1 MNLSALNT
9 GLNPGPVNNAP
20 EPNGPGQA
28 ALRLPTGTLSG
39 EDFAAFLRNQ
49 VRALK
54 NSQRPEL
61 AAAPVSAP
69 TPPPERPS
77 AQTSGQDDKS
87 SADNRNSRLKSQEQ
101 QVARQTDD
109 DERSSDD
116 HQVQRQQRLGNE
128 ASLLRDASTAQ
139 DMQDAGHLLAHEDW
153 QSATAED
160 TLVQLAAADQKPVA
174 HDPALPNAT
183 ELTTISLSPSINI
196 ITVAKTAP
204 DDKSLSDFAL
214 AMGLD
219 PNQVQALFG
228 TAETTKTPSPSLST
242 QQVLGLNGLPAVAA
256 PAVPI
261 DLQAP
266 QNTLTT
272 PSLTTVAVAT
282 ADFQAMKAEA
292 PVQADATLA
301 QAVKTMD
308 VLNMQVATG
317 QPAAALAAS
326 APPVSTL
333 AVLSMMDTQLRPE
346 DIEALKNEFDAV
358 SAVDLGSNE
367 HGLASGNQTGS
378 NTQAAQAASKAAAA
392 FVNNSDMAQTFDKLS
407 EKLATELAG
416 RMHEKLNAGEWKMK
430 FALKP
435 ASLGLVDVQ
444 LEMRDG
450 KLTAQFIADT
460 NLTQELIQSGSQRLK
475 EALGQLGMNNASVL
489 VGQGQSQQ
497 QGQTSN
503 SSNPSRQGDD
513 NRVKLADESG
523 AEPIVRAKPRH
534 SNSLQ
539 FDNYA

>member
-9 GLNPGPVNNAP
+9 GLNPGPVHNAP

-28 ALRLPTGTLSG
+28 ALRLPPGTLSG

-61 AAAPVSAP
+61 AAAPVASP
-69 TPPPERPS
+69 LPPPERPS
-77 AQTSGQDDKS
+77 AQASNKEDKP
-87 SADNRNSRLKSQEQ
+87 SADNRSSRMKSQDQTE
-101 QVARQTDD
+101 ARHTEGDT
-109 DERSSDD
+109 RSSDE
-116 HQVQRQQRLGNE
+116 HMVQRQQRLSHE
-128 ASLLRDASTAQ
+128 ASLLQDAQATQ
-139 DMQDAGHLLAHEDW
+139 DMQDAGQLLVHDDVQTALSEDAL
-153 QSATAED
+153 SS
-160 TLVQLAAADQKPVA
+160 LAVADQKLA
-174 HDPALPNAT
+174 TQDPALANAT

-196 ITVAKTAP
+196 ITVAQTAP
-204 DDKSLSDFAL
+204 DEKSLSDFAL

-228 TAETTKTPSPSLST
+228 TAETTKTPISSVST
-242 QQVLGLNGLPAVAA
+242 QQVLGMNGLPTVAA
-256 PAVPI
+256 PAVPM
-261 DLQAP
+261 DLPAP
-266 QNTLTT
+266 NSALTT
-272 PSLTTVAVAT
+272 PSLPTVAVAT
-282 ADFQAMKAEA
+282 ADFQAIKADA

-301 QAVKTMD
+301 QAIKTMD

-317 QPAAALAAS
+317 QPTAALATS

-346 DIEALKNEFDAV
+346 DIEALKNEFDTV
-358 SAVDLGSNE
+358 TAVDLGSSE

-378 NTQAAQAASKAAAA
+378 NTHAASKAAAA
-392 FVNNSDMAQTFDKLS
+392 FVSNPDMAQTFEKLS

-450 KLTAQFIADT
+450 KLTAQFNADT

-497 QGQTSN
+497 QGQASN

-523 AEPIVRAKPRH
+523 VEPLVQAKPRH

>member
-9 GLNPGPVNNAP
+9 GLNPGPVNNTP
-20 EPNGPGQA
+20 ELNGPGQA
-28 ALRLPTGTLSG
+28 ALRLPSGTLSG

-61 AAAPVSAP
+61 AAAPMAAP
-69 TPPPERPS
+69 LPPPERPS
-77 AQTSGQDDKS
+77 AQASSKDDKP
-87 SADNRNSRLKSQEQ
+87 SADSRSSRLKSQDQ
-101 QVARQTDD
+101 PSARPAEDG
-109 DERSSDD
+109 ERSSDD
-116 HQVQRQQRLGNE
+116 QMVQRQQRLGDE
-128 ASLLRDASTAQ
+128 ASLLQDASATL
-139 DMQDAGHLLAHEDW
+139 DMQDDGQLLASQEAQTALSED
-153 QSATAED
+153 ALA
-160 TLVQLAAADQKPVA
+160 QLAAADQKLA
-174 HDPALPNAT
+174 AQDPSLVNAA

-228 TAETTKTPSPSLST
+228 TAETTKTPNPSLST
-242 QQVLGLNGLPAVAA
+242 QQMLGLNGLPTVVA
-256 PAVPI
+256 PAVPM
-261 DLQAP
+261 DQQALN
-266 QNTLTT
+266 NTLTT

-282 ADFQAMKAEA
+282 ADFQAMKADA

-301 QAVKTMD
+301 QAIKTMD

-378 NTQAAQAASKAAAA
+378 NTQAAQAASKAAA
-392 FVNNSDMAQTFDKLS
+392 FVNNPDMAQTFEKLS

-450 KLTAQFIADT
+450 KLTAQFNADT

-497 QGQTSN
+497 QGQASN
-503 SSNPSRQGDD
+503 TSNPSRQGDD

-523 AEPIVRAKPRH
+523 ADPIVRAKPRH

>member
-9 GLNPGPVNNAP
+9 GLNPGPVNNTP
-20 EPNGPGQA
+20 ELNGPGQA
-28 ALRLPTGTLSG
+28 ALRLPSATLSG

-61 AAAPVSAP
+61 AAAPMAAP
-69 TPPPERPS
+69 LPPPERPS
-77 AQTSGQDDKS
+77 AQASSKDDKP
-87 SADNRNSRLKSQEQ
+87 SADSRSSRLKSQDQ
-101 QVARQTDD
+101 PSARPAEDG
-109 DERSSDD
+109 ERSSDD
-116 HQVQRQQRLGNE
+116 QMVQRQQRLGDE
-128 ASLLRDASTAQ
+128 ASLLQDASATL
-139 DMQDAGHLLAHEDW
+139 DMQDDGQLLASQEAQTALSED
-153 QSATAED
+153 ALA
-160 TLVQLAAADQKPVA
+160 QLAAADQKLA
-174 HDPALPNAT
+174 AQDPSLANAA

-214 AMGLD
+214 AMGLE

-228 TAETTKTPSPSLST
+228 TAETTKTPNPSLST
-242 QQVLGLNGLPAVAA
+242 QQMLGLNGLPTVVA
-256 PAVPI
+256 PAVPM
-261 DLQAP
+261 DQQAL
-266 QNTLTT
+266 NTTLTT

-282 ADFQAMKAEA
+282 ADFQAMKADA

-301 QAVKTMD
+301 QAIKTMD

-378 NTQAAQAASKAAAA
+378 NTQAAQAASKAAA
-392 FVNNSDMAQTFDKLS
+392 FVNNPDMAQTFEKLS

-450 KLTAQFIADT
+450 KLTAQFNADT

-497 QGQTSN
+497 QGQASN
-503 SSNPSRQGDD
+503 TSNPSRQGDD

-523 AEPIVRAKPRH
+523 ADPIVRAKPRH

>member
-9 GLNPGPVNNAP
+9 GLNPGPVNNSP
-20 EPNGPGQA
+20 ELNGPGQA

-69 TPPPERPS
+69 MPPPERAS
-77 AQTSGQDDKS
+77 TQTNGQGDKPNT
-87 SADNRNSRLKSQEQ
+87 DNRNSRLKSQDEQ
-101 QVARQTDD
+101 ATRQTDK

-116 HQVQRQQRLGNE
+116 HQVQRQQRLGDE
-128 ASLLRDASTAQ
+128 ASWLQETSATQA
-139 DMQDAGHLLAHEDW
+139 MQDVGQDLAHEDVE
-153 QSATAED
+153 TALSENA
-160 TLVQLAAADQKPVA
+160 LAQLAATDQKLA
-174 HDPALPNAT
+174 ADDPALVNAS

-228 TAETTKTPSPSLST
+228 TAEPSKAPTPSLST
-242 QQVLGLNGLPAVAA
+242 QQMLGLNGLPTVAA
-256 PAVPI
+256 PAVPM
-261 DLQAP
+261 DLQVP
-266 QNTLTT
+266 NNTPTT

-282 ADFQAMKAEA
+282 ADFQAMKADA
-292 PVQADATLA
+292 PVQADASLA
-301 QAVKTMD
+301 QAIKTMD

-346 DIEALKNEFDAV
+346 DIEALKHEFDAV
-358 SAVDLGSNE
+358 SAVDLGSSE
-367 HGLASGNQTGS
+367 HGLASGHQTGS
-378 NTQAAQAASKAAAA
+378 NPQAAQAASKAAA
-392 FVNNSDMAQTFDKLS
+392 FVNNPDMAQTFDKLS

-450 KLTAQFIADT
+450 KLTAQFNADT
-460 NLTQELIQSGSQRLK
+460 HLTQELIQSGSQRLK

-497 QGQTSN
+497 QGQASS

-523 AEPIVRAKPRH
+523 VEPVVRAKPRH

>member
-9 GLNPGPVNNAP
+9 GLNPGPVNNSP

-49 VRALK
+49 VNALK
-54 NSQRPEL
+54 HNQRPDI
-61 AAAPVSAP
+61 AAAPVAKTLP
-69 TPPPERPS
+69 LADRTAHAIDRDDPVAANNQNLK
-77 AQTSGQDDKS
+77 AQAQGEKAQRQAQDKQNASTQAKPAKLLENLNDGSVADPQANMATQEAGLTDADLSLHTLDPLRMLEQQAATDLKS
-87 SADNRNSRLKSQEQ
+87 SEMA
-101 QVARQTDD
+101 V
-109 DERSSDD
+109 SSE
-116 HQVQRQQRLGNE
+116 GP
-128 ASLLRDASTAQ
+128 S
-139 DMQDAGHLLAHEDW
+139 
-153 QSATAED
+153 
-160 TLVQLAAADQKPVA
+160 
-174 HDPALPNAT
+174 
-183 ELTTISLSPSINI
+183 ELTTIPLSPSINI
-196 ITVAKTAP
+196 ITVAQTTP
-204 DDKSLSDFAL
+204 DEKSLSEFAL

-219 PNQVQALFG
+219 PDQVLALFG
-228 TAETTKTPSPSLST
+228 PSDPSKALPNAVTT
-242 QQVLGLNGLPAVAA
+242 QQMLAMNGLPAVAA
-256 PAVPI
+256 PSMPFDQQVNASKLPE
-261 DLQAP
+261 QGFS
-266 QNTLTT
+266 N
-272 PSLTTVAVAT
+272 VAVST
-282 ADFQAMKAEA
+282 ADFQALKTDA
-292 PVQADATLA
+292 PS
-301 QAVKTMD
+301 KTD
-308 VLNMQVATG
+308 PSLSNAIKTVDILNMQVAAG
-317 QPAAALAAS
+317 PAAIAAS
-326 APPVSTL
+326 ATAQPISSL

-346 DIEALKNEFDAV
+346 DIEALKNEFDAF
-358 SAVDLGSNE
+358 STVDLGSSE

-378 NTQAAQAASKAAAA
+378 NTHAAQAASKAAAML
-392 FVNNSDMAQTFDKLS
+392 NQPDMAQTFDKLS

-450 KLTAQFIADT
+450 KLTAQFNADT

-497 QGQTSN
+497 QGQASN